1 VGIARRAANYK
12 NGTIFQSGTRLASK
26 LHYCGA
32 SRGMQVR
39 TCVAAR
45 HFTNQRD
52 DINRKRRA
60 MALIELVYRLCTV
73 IWGN

>member
-1 VGIARRAANYK
+1 
-12 NGTIFQSGTRLASK
+12 
-26 LHYCGA
+26 
-32 SRGMQVR
+32 MQVR

>member
-1 VGIARRAANYK
+1 MGRRAANYK
-12 NGTIFQSGTRLASK
+12 NRTTFQSATRLASK
-26 LHYCGA
+26 LHYSGA

-39 TCVAAR
+39 TCAAAR
-45 HFTNQRD
+45 HSNNQRG